1 MTKAER
7 AALIARARQLDSKRT
22 PGAWAWDDRD
32 ELIGRCLIATERAD
46 DYVAAALMTGYESVT
61 VDVSPADAAFIVAA
75 SELIP
80 ALVNELERIGAER
93 NRLRTAVELAI
104 QRNEQNM
111 NGVAYNYAD
120 FEDALR
126 AALDLTREDDR
137 DDEREADGE

>member
-1 MTKAER
+1 M
-7 AALIARARQLDSKRT
+7 
-22 PGAWAWDDRD
+22 
-32 ELIGRCLIATERAD
+32 IATERAD